1 MAKNLEVLTTIPFP
15 ESVMQKLR
23 EVNPHIRLT
32 MHPAQKVEDIPNE
45 LWNRVEVLYTDLLM
59 PDPAW
64 VPNLHWIQYHYAGID
79 FIHNSPLLNKPDCAI
94 TTMSGAS
101 SIQESEYILS
111 MMLALSHKLPDLMQN
126 QRKAEWPVDRWE
138 RFTPTELTGS
148 TVGLVGYGS
157 IARELARLLIPFN
170 VTLLAAKRDVMH
182 PEDTGYTIE
191 GHGDPEGN
199 YFHRLYPIQALK
211 SMTSECNFVVV
222 TLPFTP
228 ETKGLIGEAELR
240 AMKPGTFLI
249 VVSRGGIVDEAALH
263 KVLEEKHLGGA
274 VLDVFSQEPLP
285 SENPLWKSANVIITP
300 HVSGF
305 SPLYKERAGLMFAE
319 NLRRYLHGEP
329 LLNKY
334 EVGRSY

>member
-32 MHPAQKVEDIPNE
+32 MHPAQKVEDIPSE

-240 AMKPGTFLI
+240 AMKPGAFLI
-249 VVSRGGIVDEAALH
+249 VVSRGGIVDETALH
-263 KVLEEKHLGGA
+263 RVLEEKHLGGA

-285 SENPLWKSANVIITP
+285 SENPLWKSANTIITP

>member
-15 ESVMQKLR
+15 ESVMQTVHD
-23 EVNPHIRLT
+23 VNPHVRIT

-59 PDPAW
+59 PDPAL
-64 VPNLHWIQYHYAGID
+64 VPNLRWIQYHYAGID
-79 FIHNSPLLNKPDCAI
+79 FIQNSPLLNKADCVI
-94 TTMSGAS
+94 TNMSGAS
-101 SIQESEYILS
+101 AIQESEYILG
-111 MMLALSHKLPDLMQN
+111 MMLAMSHKLPDLFHN
-126 QRKAEWPVDRWE
+126 QQKQEWPTDRWE
-138 RFTPTELTGS
+138 RFTPFELSQS

-170 VTLLAAKRDVMH
+170 TTILAAKRDVMH
-182 PEDTGYTIE
+182 PEDNGYTIE
-191 GHGDPEGN
+191 GHGDPDGN
-199 YFHRLYPIQALK
+199 FFHRLYPIQAVK
-211 SMTSECNFVVV
+211 SMISECNFVVI

-240 AMKPGTFLI
+240 AMKPGAYLFVI
-249 VVSRGGIVDEAALH
+249 SRGGIVDEAALY

-274 VLDVFSQEPLP
+274 VLDVFAQEPLP
-285 SENPLWKSANVIITP
+285 AESPLWKLPNAILTP

-305 SPLYKERAGLMFAE
+305 SPLYKERAGMMFAE
-319 NLRRYLHGEP
+319 NLRRYIHGEP
-329 LLNKY
+329 LLNKF

>member
-1 MAKNLEVLTTIPFP
+1 MAKNLEVLTTIPFS

-23 EVNPHIRLT
+23 DVSSHIRLT
-32 MHPAQKVEDIPNE
+32 MHPAQKVEDIPSE
-45 LWNRVEVLYTDLLM
+45 LWTRTEVLYTDLLM

-64 VPNLHWIQYHYAGID
+64 VPNLRWIQYHYAGID
-79 FIHNSPLLNKPDCAI
+79 FIQNSPLLNKPDCTI

-101 SIQESEYILS
+101 AIQESEYILS
-111 MMLALSHKLPDLMQN
+111 MMLAMGHKLPDLLHN
-126 QRKAEWPVDRWE
+126 QQKAEWPVDRWE
-138 RFTPTELTGS
+138 RFTPNELTGA

-170 VTLLAAKRDVMH
+170 VTILAAKRDVMH

-199 YFHRLYPIQALK
+199 FFHRLYPIQALR
-211 SMTSECNFVVV
+211 SMTSECNYVVV
-222 TLPFTP
+222 TLPFTK

-240 AMKPGTFLI
+240 AMKPGAFLI
-249 VVSRGGIVDEAALH
+249 VVSRGGIVDETALH

-274 VLDVFSQEPLP
+274 ILDVFAQEPLP
-285 SENPLWKSANVIITP
+285 AESPLWKMPNVILTP

-329 LLNKY
+329 LLNKF